1 MYLGHAVE
9 QGPKERIFARPLHP
23 YTQALLASTPGI
35 AAVKRKRIVL
45 KGELPSPLDPPKG
58 CVFST
63 RCPYVT
69 DRCRVERPPLR
80 PLDARLVACHYA
92 DASSSARRRDS
103 RRSRIRVWTAAWTD
117 PKEQLV
123 GVLMTQAP
131 GPSRPYY
138 RRMLRALTYQAIVD

>member
-1 MYLGHAVE
+1 MTCSSCISATRSSRGGRSA
-9 QGPKERIFARPLHP
+9 IFARPLHP

-35 AAVKRKRIVL
+35 TGVKRKRIVL

-92 DASSSARRRDS
+92 ERFLERE
-103 RRSRIRVWTAAWTD
+103 AA
-117 PKEQLV
+117 
-123 GVLMTQAP
+123 
-131 GPSRPYY
+131 
-138 RRMLRALTYQAIVD
+138 